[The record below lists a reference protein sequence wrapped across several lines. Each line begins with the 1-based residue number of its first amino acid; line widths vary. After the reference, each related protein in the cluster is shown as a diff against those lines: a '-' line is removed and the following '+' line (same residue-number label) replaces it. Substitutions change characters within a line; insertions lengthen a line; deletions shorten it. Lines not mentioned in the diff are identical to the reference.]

1 MQKDTTVEKVNILDK
16 LKKITTT
23 WTPGI
28 VGQVNDMH
36 VKLAKL
42 EGEFVWHSHETE
54 DELFYVI
61 EGQLLMHFREGCQKL
76 SAGEFIVIPKGV
88 EHKPEAIGL
97 TSVMLFEP
105 ISTVNTG
112 DNTSEGHHHHPVW
125 I

>member
-1 MQKDTTVEKVNILDK
+1 MQKKKNVEKVNILDK
-16 LKKITTT
+16 LDKITNT
-23 WTPGI
+23 WSPGI

-42 EGEFVWHSHETE
+42 EGQFIWHSHATE

-61 EGQLLMHFREGCQKL
+61 EGELLMHFHEGSQKL
-76 SAGEFIVIPKGV
+76 EAGEFIIVPKGV
-88 EHKPEAIGL
+88 EHMPEALGL
-97 TSVMLFEP
+97 TSVLLFEP

-112 DNTSEGHHHHPVW
+112 DNTSEDRHYQLQW